1 MQSEGEQARPIVGVG
16 AVIMRGHDVLLI
28 RRAHEPRRG
37 EWSLPG
43 GRQELGET
51 IFEAAHREV
60 AEETG
65 VRIRILGVIDVVDL
79 IERAEPTAAVLRHF
93 VLVNVAAQ
101 WLAGDAQPASDASAV
116 AWANE
121 RQLAGYGLWTETLRV
136 IGLARRM
143 GRR

>member
-16 AVIMRGHDVLLI
+16 AVVLRDHDILLV
-28 RRAHEPRRG
+28 RRAHAPRQG

-51 IFEAAHREV
+51 ILEAAHREV

-65 VRIRILGVIDVVDL
+65 VSIHIFGVIDVIDL
-79 IERAEPTAAVLRHF
+79 IERAEPTARVLRHF

-101 WLAGDAQPASDASAV
+101 WLAGDARPASDASAV

-121 RQLAGYGLWTETLRV
+121 GQLDGYGLWTETLRV

>member
-1 MQSEGEQARPIVGVG
+1 MLSQGEQARPIVGVG
-16 AVIMRGHDVLLI
+16 AVVLRDHEILLV
-28 RRAHEPRRG
+28 RRAHAPRQG

-51 IFEAAHREV
+51 ILEAAHREV

-65 VRIRILGVIDVVDL
+65 VSIRILGVIDVVDL
-79 IERAEPTAAVLRHF
+79 IERAEPTAAVRCHF

-101 WLAGDAQPASDASAV
+101 WLAGEARSASDATAV